1 MGSVLGAPALVSGPA
16 LRAEGRGGAPG
27 PIVPV
32 LARRALLLLP
42 QTWALFVLVLIIPA
56 LCYVTEVSDLPGL
69 ACCIPEPT
77 RDAGPG
83 DTTAVRLGRGFQENV
98 RGR

>member
-1 MGSVLGAPALVSGPA
+1 MNSVLGAPALVSGSAP
-16 LRAEGRGGAPG
+16 RTEGRGGAPG

-32 LARRALLLLP
+32 LARRVLLLP

-69 ACCIPEPT
+69 ARRIPEPT

>member
-1 MGSVLGAPALVSGPA
+1 MDSVLGAPALVSGPA

-32 LARRALLLLP
+32 LARRVLLLP

-69 ACCIPEPT
+69 ARRIPEPT